1 MPSSDAMERGSAGR
15 ALLEPSTPTRSRF
28 GQALAVALGFYCSG
42 HLMDLVATIGRLGLG
57 YEPGGLLPG
66 WAWQQ
71 AGMLGLV
78 AVKVLGAAMTGWVF
92 WRLRVHLLSL
102 VLVCALAVLLLYT
115 GSLNL
120 LALLEALGGA

>member
-1 MPSSDAMERGSAGR
+1 LSEASGGSRELQARPG
-15 ALLEPSTPTRSRF
+15 AARSRF
-28 GQALAVALGFYCSG
+28 GQAMAVALGFYGCG
-42 HLMDLVATIGRLGLG
+42 HLMDLVAAMGRLGLG
-57 YEPGGLLPG
+57 FEPEGLLPG